1 MASSTTFVIVGGGL
15 AGAKAVEALRRSDFG
30 GRIIL
35 FGDEEHLPYDRPPLS
50 KEFLAGKKSLS
61 DFTIQTSDWYRDHD
75 VDVRLG
81 VRVSSLDRSAH
92 TVELPD
98 GAAVRYDKLL
108 LATGSAPR
116 RPPIPGSDA
125 AGVHYLRSYNDAV
138 ALNSVLVQGS
148 SLAVGV
154 PAG

>member
-81 VRVSSLDRSAH
+81 LRVSSLDRSAH
-92 TVELPD
+92 TV
-98 GAAVRYDKLL
+98 
-108 LATGSAPR
+108 
-116 RPPIPGSDA
+116 
-125 AGVHYLRSYNDAV
+125 
-138 ALNSVLVQGS
+138 
-148 SLAVGV
+148 
-154 PAG
+154 

>member
-92 TVELPD
+92 TVELH
-98 GAAVRYDKLL
+98 DKLRC
-108 LATGSAPR
+108 ATTSCCWPR
-116 RPPIPGSDA
+116 DRPHGAHQYLDPMPPASTTCA
-125 AGVHYLRSYNDAV
+125 ATTTPWH
-138 ALNSVLVQGS
+138 
-148 SLAVGV
+148 
-154 PAG
+154 